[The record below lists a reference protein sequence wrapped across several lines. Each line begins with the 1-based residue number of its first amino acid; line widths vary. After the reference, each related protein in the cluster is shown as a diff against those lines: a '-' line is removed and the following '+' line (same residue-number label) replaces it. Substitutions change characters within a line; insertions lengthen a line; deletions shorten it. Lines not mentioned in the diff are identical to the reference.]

1 VSEEHSRINM
11 TEYKARAAKLEKRMC
26 ETHADVEY
34 SLGCKVCLK
43 LLCTQCVPAAGVCD
57 DGRCWFVF
65 ITYHI
70 HYVYFCLFVLF
81 TCYIYCII

>member
-26 ETHADVEY
+26 ETHANVEY

-43 LLCTQCVPAAGVCD
+43 LLCTQCVSTAGVCD
-57 DGRCWFVF
+57 NGK
-65 ITYHI
+65 
-70 HYVYFCLFVLF
+70 CLFVLF
-81 TCYIYCII
+81 TCYIYYLIQVHNSLYITAYILL

>member
-1 VSEEHSRINM
+1 VSEEHSRIDM

-43 LLCTQCVPAAGVCD
+43 LLCTQCVSTAGVCD
-57 DGRCWFVF
+57 DGK
-65 ITYHI
+65 
-70 HYVYFCLFVLF
+70 
-81 TCYIYCII
+81 